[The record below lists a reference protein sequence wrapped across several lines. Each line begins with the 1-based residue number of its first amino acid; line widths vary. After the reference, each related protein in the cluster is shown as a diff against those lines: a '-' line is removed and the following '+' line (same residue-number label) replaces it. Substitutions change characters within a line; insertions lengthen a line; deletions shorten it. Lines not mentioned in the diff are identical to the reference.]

1 MDTKLDLKSLSYAQ
15 VCALAEELGFP
26 AFRARQIFA
35 WCGRGVTDFSGM
47 TDLNKADRAA
57 LQEKTYLSPCK
68 IADKFVSKLDGTAKY
83 LIELQNGYTVEAV
96 VMRYRFGLSA
106 CLSTQAGCRMGCAFC
121 ASTVNGLGR
130 NLSAGEILDQYLLLS
145 RDQGERIGSVVLMG
159 MGEPLDN
166 YDNVVRFLENI
177 AHPAGAGL
185 SHRHITLSTCGLAD
199 RIRDLARLRL
209 QITLAVSLHAPNDA
223 LRRTLMPVAR
233 RWRLDEL
240 MDACV
245 CYERATGRRISFEY
259 SVIRG
264 VNDAPACARELAA
277 LLRPMKNCHINLI
290 AVNPVRGRDFA
301 RPGES
306 GVRAFADILQK
317 HGYTVTVRR
326 SVGGDISGSCGQ
338 LRLGREKK
346 GE

>member
-1 MDTKLDLKSLSYAQ
+1 MQ
-15 VCALAEELGFP
+15 
-26 AFRARQIFA
+26 
-35 WCGRGVTDFSGM
+35 
-47 TDLNKADRAA
+47 
-57 LQEKTYLSPCK
+57 
-68 IADKFVSKLDGTAKY
+68 DGLRLLRLYGK
-83 LIELQNGYTVEAV
+83 
-96 VMRYRFGLSA
+96 R
-106 CLSTQAGCRMGCAFC
+106 
-121 ASTVNGLGR
+121 LGR

-233 RWRLDEL
+233 RWSLDEL

-264 VNDAPACARELAA
+264 VNDAPACAKGAGGAAAPDEELPYQSD
-277 LLRPMKNCHINLI
+277 RRQP
-290 AVNPVRGRDFA
+290 
-301 RPGES
+301 RPGQ
-306 GVRAFADILQK
+306 GFCPARRRRRPRLC
-317 HGYTVTVRR
+317 GYTAKTRLYCDSPPLCRR
-326 SVGGDISGSCGQ
+326 DISGSCGQ

>member
-233 RWRLDEL
+233 
-240 MDACV
+240 
-245 CYERATGRRISFEY
+245 S
-259 SVIRG
+259 
-264 VNDAPACARELAA
+264 
-277 LLRPMKNCHINLI
+277 
-290 AVNPVRGRDFA
+290 
-301 RPGES
+301 
-306 GVRAFADILQK
+306 
-317 HGYTVTVRR
+317 
-326 SVGGDISGSCGQ
+326 
-338 LRLGREKK
+338 
-346 GE
+346 